1 MNSPS
6 CVANQDPEEES
17 TTVPSSSEA
26 TKGSEKAQDDGGC
39 GGGEEVAVED
49 PMEVDAVNPAT
60 VFCIGLQQP
69 RSNLMHKMSVPELC
83 RNFSSVAWCGKLNA
97 IACASETCARIPS
110 SNANPPFWIPIHIV
124 IPERPTECSV
134 FNVIAVLQ
142 INQLHWIPSTDS
154 PRDSVQFMEWSPT
167 SCPRALL
174 IANFHGRITVWT
186 QPSEG
191 LPNPV
196 RDASCWQRE
205 HEWRQDIAVVTKW
218 LSGLSPYR
226 WLSSRSSS
234 STNSKSA
241 FEEKF
246 LSLQPQAPG
255 SSICLPLFDIGSRGD
270 GGTPRVFEV
279 EPFFVSFDV
288 PRIECFL
295 GLVLVAACA
304 LKDFLCLLVQQM
316 GGHSGWPNFLCV
328 CSVFSSGSVQLHWSQ
343 WPLNQSGAA
352 SKWCSN
358 CKLEAAGDETF
369 ELRADSKFA
378 YWSVDLSHVGLRKQS
393 KDCSGEQVISWDENR
408 VCQFCTGDGSKCTPA
423 LRKYSLSMAND
434 GIVYE

>member
-134 FNVIAVLQ
+134 FNVIADLQ
-142 INQLHWIPSTDS
+142 KCWKLPKTAREHNSTPEFIMAIHYLLCFMLHWIPSTDS

-186 QPSEG
+186 QPSE
-191 LPNPV
+191 
-196 RDASCWQRE
+196 
-205 HEWRQDIAVVTKW
+205 
-218 LSGLSPYR
+218 
-226 WLSSRSSS
+226 
-234 STNSKSA
+234 
-241 FEEKF
+241 
-246 LSLQPQAPG
+246 
-255 SSICLPLFDIGSRGD
+255 
-270 GGTPRVFEV
+270 
-279 EPFFVSFDV
+279 VS
-288 PRIECFL
+288 
-295 GLVLVAACA
+295 
-304 LKDFLCLLVQQM
+304 
-316 GGHSGWPNFLCV
+316 
-328 CSVFSSGSVQLHWSQ
+328 
-343 WPLNQSGAA
+343 
-352 SKWCSN
+352 
-358 CKLEAAGDETF
+358 
-369 ELRADSKFA
+369 
-378 YWSVDLSHVGLRKQS
+378 
-393 KDCSGEQVISWDENR
+393 
-408 VCQFCTGDGSKCTPA
+408 
-423 LRKYSLSMAND
+423 
-434 GIVYE
+434 